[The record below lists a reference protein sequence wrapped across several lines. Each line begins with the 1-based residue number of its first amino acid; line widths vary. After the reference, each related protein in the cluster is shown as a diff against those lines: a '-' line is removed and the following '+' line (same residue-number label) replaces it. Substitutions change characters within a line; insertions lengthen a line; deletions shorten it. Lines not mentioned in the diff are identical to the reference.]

1 MLEVGLLNIL
11 NYDAL
16 SMSIK
21 MALYILCVCFADGR
35 SCYPELSD
43 GGALQISVHGFQV
56 DYFPFH
62 WAKTNRA
69 HWPKY
74 AASHL

>member
-1 MLEVGLLNIL
+1 MVFNQFL
-11 NYDAL
+11 
-16 SMSIK
+16 
-21 MALYILCVCFADGR
+21 DGR
-35 SCYPELSD
+35 SCYPDLSD
-43 GGALQISVHGFQV
+43 GGALQVSVHGFQV

-74 AASHL
+74 V